1 MYRYD
6 SSATAADGDG
16 PAVRWYDVI
25 LIKTRNGGILHS
37 DFSTGLTPEQQ
48 QQIAAAQQLAA
59 AYGGGAAGVPMAAPG
74 YAAPT
79 PPMGAVGGGDSTVI
93 TANFP
98 DGCLIGYDRLRNEL
112 IINGKAA
119 NTRMRMMPARPIS
132 AAGSVSNG
140 FGSSV
145 AQEEPAEPVEKRGM
159 LTKLG
164 WKKTMLGGDS
174 WQPRYFVLNARSLS
188 YAKDASGQAINT
200 IALNS
205 GIVVNVV
212 SASTPARKNRYNGF
226 VPMICGTLS
235 VCCVVLHI

>member
-1 MYRYD
+1 
-6 SSATAADGDG
+6 
-16 PAVRWYDVI
+16 
-25 LIKTRNGGILHS
+25 
-37 DFSTGLTPEQQ
+37 LTPEQQ
-48 QQIAAAQQLAA
+48 QQIAMAQQMAA
-59 AYGGGAAGVPMAAPG
+59 AYGGGAAGAPMAYGGAAGAPMAAPG
-74 YAAPT
+74 YAPPT
-79 PPMGAVGGGDSTVI
+79 PPMAAVGGGDSTVI

-140 FGSSV
+140 FGSAV
-145 AQEEPAEPVEKRGM
+145 AQQEPAEPVEKRGM
-159 LTKLG
+159 MTKLG

-212 SASTPARKNRYNGF
+212 SASTPARKNRY
-226 VPMICGTLS
+226 VPGCLCVGRLDCFGTKRGYRFSSTVMRLYN
-235 VCCVVLHI
+235 CIVLYLYFTTT